1 MVKHFI
7 SDQDGLYKDPF
18 NAAII
23 KGDKTN
29 TSLVAKYVN
38 DPFFVLDAYGN
49 AQLVPPNTPD
59 INIPGN
65 TAAEIPYNTNKMN
78 YQDGGAA
85 SQQQQI
91 VQQVAQMLQQGADPQ
106 QVMQQLVQ
114 MGIPSKDAENLVSAV
129 IQEIQTAMAQQQGM
143 QDEEMGGQDDMP
155 MAMAGGKACIDCEEQ
170 FPQAQNLNWFY
181 KAEGGEAFPQ
191 AQTYLPYDRG
201 NEPVPNFMFEYGG
214 TADIDQAYQI
224 MKRGGFDMDPRKKK
238 GGKFTGESFQEY
250 VMRNGG
256 DLPMHQGQRSQ
267 TGLNPFLQS
276 LNLQP
281 RAIPGVTPAQAPY
294 TYSPQVANVT
304 NPFARI
310 PAQPNQQRAQP
321 ATGFN
326 INRQQSFADQYPG
339 AMQNIMA
346 NTIAPGATQTPAA
359 ARAQAATSRAA
370 GSASGVRR
378 APAASVARDNT
389 DMQMMTPRGLPQV
402 PVEDIDV
409 DDMDIKIPDASDQSG
424 ENTTTG
430 DDSIPPG
437 LSRKEQ
443 RQMARDFRRQR
454 RGDSYFNPQA
464 AYYSGQAATKMF
476 GDKGAAGLALLSGLF
491 PGAASAMTSV
501 PSGGLFGG
509 KSKFKMNLGVPGGSG
524 FLGLNRWDLNTQG
537 NAADILAQRLGV
549 IPQPTTPATSTTTT
563 PAKQYGGGNNPGDF
577 KYTYR
582 DQPQGLENYAAALSF
597 QSGALDAIQAAK
609 QQKAR
614 ENMLMSQDTIS
625 SGIMGPI
632 AAADKAMG
640 PSGTINMPGAIN
652 PYLTGQPGN
661 FGFNQFQP
669 SMLQNQMVKFGG
681 DILDQFEDGGVYDL
695 DGMSDE
701 DVREFVNAIYAAGGS
716 VDFL

>member
-1 MVKHFI
+1 MVKDFI

-181 KAEGGEAFPQ
+181 KAEGGEAFP

-214 TADIDQAYQI
+214 ETDIDRAYRL
-224 MKRGGFDMDPRKKK
+224 MKAGGFDMDPRKKK

-256 DLPMHQGQRSQ
+256 DLPMHQWFMSQVGQ
-267 TGLNPFLQS
+267 TPGTYKTLG
-276 LNLQP
+276 QP
-281 RAIPGVTPAQAPY
+281 AAPRQAPY

-339 AMQNIMA
+339 AMQIIMD

-378 APAASVARDNT
+378 APAAKSAAAPAASGPAISSIQPIYSDRDLDEAPPGTETSANY
-389 DMQMMTPRGLPQV
+389 D
-402 PVEDIDV
+402 DV
-409 DDMDIKIPDASDQSG
+409 DEVMAEDFVPS
-424 ENTTTG
+424 ETTT
-430 DDSIPPG
+430 DDGSIPPG
-437 LSRKEQ
+437 LTRKEQ
-443 RQMARDFRRQR
+443 RKMARDFRRER

-464 AYYSGQAATKMF
+464 AYYAGQGSAKMF
-476 GDKGAAGLALLSGLF
+476 GDKGAAGLSLLSSII
-491 PGAASAMTSV
+491 PGFGSAVSTAGPM
-501 PSGGLFGG
+501 G
-509 KSKFKMNLGVPGGSG
+509 G
-524 FLGLNRWDLNTQG
+524 FLGRRDKFKGKIIGPYGSYEGKLKGRESIANMFNSLYNLPQEEDNPPQKEVGGNSNWKYSSYNVPAGIQ
-537 NAADILAQRLGV
+537 NAAGALA
-549 IPQPTTPATSTTTT
+549 
-563 PAKQYGGGNNPGDF
+563 
-577 KYTYR
+577 
-582 DQPQGLENYAAALSF
+582 F

-609 QQKAR
+609 QKKAQ

-652 PYLTGQPGN
+652 PYLTSQPGN

-681 DILDQFEDGGVYDL
+681 NILDQFEDGGVYDL

>member
-1 MVKHFI
+1 MVKDFI

-181 KAEGGEAFPQ
+181 KAEGGEAFP

-214 TADIDQAYQI
+214 ETDIDRAYRL
-224 MKRGGFDMDPRKKK
+224 MKAGGFDMDPRKKK

-256 DLPMHQGQRSQ
+256 DLPMHQWFMSQVGQ
-267 TGLNPFLQS
+267 TPGTYKTLG
-276 LNLQP
+276 QP
-281 RAIPGVTPAQAPY
+281 AAPRQAPY
-294 TYSPQVANVT
+294 TYSFQVKNLINPRRAGTNYVMDR
-304 NPFARI
+304 NPFAG
-310 PAQPNQQRAQP
+310 QPGITLP
-321 ATGFN
+321 EVTITG
-326 INRQQSFADQYPG
+326 
-339 AMQNIMA
+339 
-346 NTIAPGATQTPAA
+346 
-359 ARAQAATSRAA
+359 SRRSAGT

-378 APAASVARDNT
+378 APAAKSAAAPAASGPAISSIQPT
-389 DMQMMTPRGLPQV
+389 
-402 PVEDIDV
+402 VEDEGV
-409 DDMDIKIPDASDQSG
+409 GVGQGFTRAEKPELYG
-424 ENTTTG
+424 ETTTTG
-430 DDSIPPG
+430 ASEPNINSIQPIYSDRDIDEYGAPPDDDSIPPG
-437 LSRKEQ
+437 LTRKEQ
-443 RQMARDFRRQR
+443 RKMARDFRRQR

-464 AYYSGQAATKMF
+464 AYYAGQGSAKMF
-476 GDKGAAGLALLSGLF
+476 GDKGAAGLSLLSSII
-491 PGAASAMTSV
+491 PGFGSAVSTAGPM
-501 PSGGLFGG
+501 G
-509 KSKFKMNLGVPGGSG
+509 G
-524 FLGLNRWDLNTQG
+524 FLGRRDKFKGKIIGPYGSYEGKLKGRESIANMFNSLYNLPQEEDNPPQKEVGGNSNWKYSSYNVPAGIQ
-537 NAADILAQRLGV
+537 NAAGALA
-549 IPQPTTPATSTTTT
+549 
-563 PAKQYGGGNNPGDF
+563 
-577 KYTYR
+577 
-582 DQPQGLENYAAALSF
+582 F

-609 QQKAR
+609 QKKAQ

-652 PYLTGQPGN
+652 PYLTSQPGN

-681 DILDQFEDGGVYDL
+681 NILDQFEDGGVYDL

>member
-1 MVKHFI
+1 MVKDFI

-214 TADIDQAYQI
+214 ETDIDRAYRL
-224 MKRGGFDMDPRKKK
+224 MKAGGFDMDPRKKK

-256 DLPMHQGQRSQ
+256 DLPMHQWFMSQVGQ
-267 TGLNPFLQS
+267 TPGTYKTLG
-276 LNLQP
+276 QP
-281 RAIPGVTPAQAPY
+281 AAPRQAPY
-294 TYSPQVANVT
+294 TYSPQVKSVINPRRAGTNYVMDR
-304 NPFARI
+304 NPFAG
-310 PAQPNQQRAQP
+310 QPGITLP
-321 ATGFN
+321 EVTITG
-326 INRQQSFADQYPG
+326 
-339 AMQNIMA
+339 
-346 NTIAPGATQTPAA
+346 
-359 ARAQAATSRAA
+359 SRRSAGT

-424 ENTTTG
+424 ENTTT
-430 DDSIPPG
+430 DDGSIPPG
-437 LSRKEQ
+437 LTRKEQ
-443 RQMARDFRRQR
+443 RKMARDFRRER

-464 AYYSGQAATKMF
+464 AYYAGQGSAKMF

-509 KSKFKMNLGVPGGSG
+509 RSKFKMNLGIPGGGG
-524 FLGLNRWDLNTQG
+524 FLGLNRWDLNTQD

-563 PAKQYGGGNNPGDF
+563 PAKQYGGGNNPGVF
-577 KYTYR
+577 KYTYS
-582 DQPQGLENYAAALSF
+582 DQPQGLEDYAAALAF
-597 QSGALDAIQAAK
+597 QSGALNAIQAAK
-609 QQKAR
+609 QKKAQ